1 MKIHLARLLAA
12 SLAFLA
18 ANAPATVLYVDLNS
32 PNPVSPYADWS
43 TAATNIQNAINAAN
57 SGDVVLVTN
66 GIYQYGG
73 VVNSGSN
80 RVYVLKPITVQSV
93 NGPAVTIIQG
103 YQVPGTTNGNN
114 AVRCVYLTNAATL
127 SGFTLIN
134 GATPLSSGFGGG
146 VYCASTS
153 CVVTNCVIV
162 GNSAGS
168 GGGGAYS
175 GTLVNCSLIGNSATG
190 SGGGALGGTLNN
202 CLLAGNSAV
211 SGGAVAVY
219 LYFTP
224 TILNNCTI
232 YGNSASQSGGGLL
245 SAGAGAPSYLF
256 ASNCIV
262 MGNTAPTGS
271 NYCFLSV
278 SEMTFNYCCTA
289 PLPTIG
295 TDNISGDPQFVN
307 PTGGDFHL
315 QTNSPCINAG
325 SSNAVGSVDLDGNP
339 RIVGGFVDMGAYE
352 YQLPAPV
359 PVSPS
364 IQATYTGVST
374 GIVVGFTGQI
384 TGHATVSR
392 WDFGDGTV
400 ISNQLPSVSHS
411 WTAPGDYVA
420 ALWAYNN
427 SYPNG
432 VSATVIIHVLEN
444 PMYYV
449 SQNSTNPVAPFL
461 SWDTAATNIQD
472 AVDAAY
478 VGGTVL
484 VSNGVYATGGEVG
497 GGNRVALMKQIA
509 VRSINGPETTTVD
522 GGGAVRCVYLTNNT
536 TLAGFTLT
544 NGATSG
550 AGAGVTCASTNAV
563 VYNCVITAN
572 SAGGQGGGTYSGTLE
587 NCSLVGNSAVNGG
600 GAASATLNNCV
611 LSNNVALQGGGA
623 FQGIFNN
630 CLFVDNSAPQGGGI
644 LVGSPNSTVLNNCT
658 IYGNSAS
665 VEGGGIDSVWATAND
680 SNLSAINCIIF
691 GNNSPSGSNYYFA
704 PGYDF
709 ELSFNYCCITPL
721 PTTGLGNITNDPAFV
736 DPLNGNFHLQSNS
749 PCINSGNNA
758 YVTTT
763 NDLDGN
769 PRIQGGTM
777 DIGAY
782 EFQSPVSRIS
792 YAWLQQYSLPI
803 NTNTDFSDADND
815 GMNNWQEW
823 IAGTDPTNP
832 LSVLKMLAPA
842 STNNPSGL
850 AVTWQSVITRTYYL
864 QRSTDLTVQPAFSS
878 IQSNI
883 VGQAGTTSYT
893 DTTATNNG
901 PYFYRVGV
909 Q

>member
-1 MKIHLARLLAA
+1 MGLMVRISNLRNAAMNISCLRLTVAFWLLLAFRV
-12 SLAFLA
+12 SA
-18 ANAPATVLYVDLNS
+18 AVLYVDLNS
-32 PNPVSPYADWS
+32 TNPVPPYADWS
-43 TAATNIQNAINAAN
+43 TAATNMQNAINAAN

-114 AVRCVYLTNAATL
+114 AVRCVYLTSAATL
-127 SGFTLIN
+127 SGFTLTN

-153 CVVTNCVIV
+153 CVVTNCVIA

-202 CLLAGNSAV
+202 CLLAGNSAA
-211 SGGAVAVY
+211 SGGAVAAY

-232 YGNSASQSGGGLL
+232 YGNSASQSGGGLI
-245 SAGAGAPSYLF
+245 SAGAAAPSYLF

-271 NYCFLSV
+271 NYYFLSV

-384 TGHATVSR
+384 AGHATVSR

-400 ISNQLPSVSHS
+400 ISNQLPGVSHS

-449 SQNSTNPVAPFL
+449 SQNSTNPVAPYF
-461 SWDTAATNIQD
+461 SWNTAATNIQD

-478 VGGTVL
+478 VDGTVL
-484 VSNGVYATGGEVG
+484 VTNGVYFERWKSCDRSGGKCNE
-497 GGNRVALMKQIA
+497 
-509 VRSINGPETTTVD
+509 S
-522 GGGAVRCVYLTNNT
+522 C
-536 TLAGFTLT
+536 
-544 NGATSG
+544 
-550 AGAGVTCASTNAV
+550 
-563 VYNCVITAN
+563 
-572 SAGGQGGGTYSGTLE
+572 
-587 NCSLVGNSAVNGG
+587 
-600 GAASATLNNCV
+600 
-611 LSNNVALQGGGA
+611 
-623 FQGIFNN
+623 
-630 CLFVDNSAPQGGGI
+630 
-644 LVGSPNSTVLNNCT
+644 
-658 IYGNSAS
+658 
-665 VEGGGIDSVWATAND
+665 
-680 SNLSAINCIIF
+680 
-691 GNNSPSGSNYYFA
+691 
-704 PGYDF
+704 
-709 ELSFNYCCITPL
+709 
-721 PTTGLGNITNDPAFV
+721 
-736 DPLNGNFHLQSNS
+736 NGNKANCHSKRQR
-749 PCINSGNNA
+749 P
-758 YVTTT
+758 
-763 NDLDGN
+763 
-769 PRIQGGTM
+769 GG
-777 DIGAY
+777 Y
-782 EFQSPVSRIS
+782 P
-792 YAWLQQYSLPI
+792 
-803 NTNTDFSDADND
+803 
-815 GMNNWQEW
+815 
-823 IAGTDPTNP
+823 
-832 LSVLKMLAPA
+832 
-842 STNNPSGL
+842 
-850 AVTWQSVITRTYYL
+850 
-864 QRSTDLTVQPAFSS
+864 
-878 IQSNI
+878 
-883 VGQAGTTSYT
+883 
-893 DTTATNNG
+893 
-901 PYFYRVGV
+901 
-909 Q
+909 